1 MRIVSQDSRLDTP
14 YENCIVFNGDIRYGE
29 NTIRAQSIGG
39 GKEVDLLGKYS
50 TKEKALKAM
59 KMLREAWLKESV
71 EFENGIYHR
80 NTVFQFPQDDEV

>member
-1 MRIVSQDSRLDTP
+1 MRIISQDGEFDYP
-14 YENCIVFNGDIRYGE
+14 YENSVVFFSSECYGE
-29 NTIRAQSIGG
+29 NTVKAQLIGD
-39 GKEVDLLGKYS
+39 EETITLGEYS
-50 TKEKALKAM
+50 SREKVLETM